1 MLVLKRVLAV
11 KERFDVVDCSV
22 ETNLGYRTITIRN
35 FRENVEQ
42 PAPYCYPITDGDGNR
57 FDVANVEELG
67 EVSRAFLWRYI

>member
-42 PAPYCYPITDGDGNR
+42 PAPYCYPITMEMAIALMWQTWKN
-57 FDVANVEELG
+57 
-67 EVSRAFLWRYI
+67 WTK